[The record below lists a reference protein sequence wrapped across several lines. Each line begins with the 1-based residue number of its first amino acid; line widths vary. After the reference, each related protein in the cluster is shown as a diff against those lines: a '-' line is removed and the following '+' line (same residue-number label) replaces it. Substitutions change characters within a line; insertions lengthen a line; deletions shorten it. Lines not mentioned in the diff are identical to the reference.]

1 MNSVVEHLR
10 PWRVPIA
17 LSVLLLALQVS
28 GLKNALEYSREAVH
42 QGQLWRLLTCN
53 LVHLGWM
60 HLVRDLAGLGLIWW
74 LFLRDLSERSALWV
88 LAIGALSVGVGLLLF
103 SPGIE
108 WYVGISG
115 ALFGLYTAGALR
127 LCKARRVLG
136 TALLMGMVGI
146 LAWNLYAGALPGE
159 TAGLG
164 GAVVPQAHL
173 YGAIGGALTMAALE
187 VLERARSVGP
197 SAGSRT

>member
-1 MNSVVEHLR
+1 MNSAIEHLR
-10 PWRVPIA
+10 PWRVPLA
-17 LSVLLLALQVS
+17 LSALLLALQAS

-53 LVHLGWM
+53 LVHLGWV

-74 LFLRDLSERSALWV
+74 LVSRDVSERSALWV
-88 LAIGALSVGVGLLLF
+88 LAISALSVGVGLLLF

-115 ALFGLYTAGALR
+115 ALFGLYSAGALR
-127 LCKARRVLG
+127 ICKERRLPG
-136 TALLMGMVGI
+136 AALLLGMVGI
-146 LAWNLYAGALPGE
+146 LAWSLYAGALPGE
-159 TAGLG
+159 TTGLG
-164 GAVVPQAHL
+164 GTVVPQAHL

-187 VLERARSVGP
+187 VLDRARSVGP
-197 SAGSRT
+197 SADSRT